1 MVSVSARRQRG
12 TSLIE
17 VLVTIVILA
26 IGLLGLAGLQSRLQA
41 SEMESY
47 QRAQALV
54 LLNDMASRIEAN
66 RAQAANYAAA
76 APVSTP
82 LGAGMTCPAAGTSQL
97 SQDVAEWCEALQGA
111 AETSG
116 GSAVG
121 AMIGGRG
128 CVETTATPGEYLVT
142 VAWQGLT
149 PIANPTGS
157 PTCGAGKYNGAIG
170 SSCTG
175 DSCRR
180 FVTTIVRIANLSSL

>member
-1 MVSVSARRQRG
+1 MRSARAQRG
-12 TSLIE
+12 TTMIE

-54 LLNDMASRIEAN
+54 LLSDMASRIAAN
-66 RAQAANYAAA
+66 RASAASYVTGA
-76 APVSTP
+76 STP
-82 LGAGMTCPAAGTSQL
+82 LGATACPGATSTQ
-97 SQDVAEWCEALQGA
+97 QGKDVAEWCQALQGA

-116 GSAVG
+116 SGKVG

-128 CVETTATPGEYLVT
+128 CVEDLGGGEYLVT

-149 PIANPTGS
+149 PISSPVPACGKGS
-157 PTCGAGKYNGAIG
+157 YDGAAG

-175 DSCRR
+175 DLCRR
-180 FVTTIVRIANLSSL
+180 VVTTIVRIGNLSSI